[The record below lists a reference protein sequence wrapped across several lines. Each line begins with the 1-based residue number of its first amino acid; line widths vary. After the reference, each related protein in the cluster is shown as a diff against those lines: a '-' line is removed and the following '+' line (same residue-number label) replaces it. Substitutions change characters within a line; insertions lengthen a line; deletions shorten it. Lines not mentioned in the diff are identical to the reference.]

1 MTVAHAQQYARTLHP
16 HGRLYGA
23 ITEEGP
29 LNTISPREIQA
40 RVRSGVAPEV
50 VAAENNWPLDKV
62 LRYAEPVLGE
72 RAYVCELAQG
82 VELHRSRGVVVL
94 SDAVVARSGQAGTWD
109 AWRDVDGAWRV
120 YVELPEGSAE
130 WIFEPVGRTVQPRND
145 FARALM
151 EASPSAAPA
160 GITVNSRESDFDVH
174 EEHDTVI
181 VDRPSRSHL
190 AVVPENP
197 DDTAAKSPA
206 VGDRVN
212 DPVQEVLED
221 MPASKAKKSRKGRA
235 HVPSWD
241 EILFG
246 TKSQD

>member
-40 RVRSGVAPEV
+40 RVRSGAAPEV

-120 YVELPEGSAE
+120 HVKLPEGSAE

-160 GITVNSRESDFDVH
+160 GDSLDFDDEVR

-190 AVVPENP
+190 AVVPEAT
-197 DDTAAKSPA
+197 DDTTLRSPA
-206 VGDRVN
+206 KTEPKS
-212 DPVQEVLED
+212 DPVQEILED